1 MQKKSLIPTPLV
13 PPSQSTKTIDIVEPA
28 LPGRFRFFQMLF
40 FIYGM
45 IIRSYLGRVLPR
57 LNRNFGPLE
66 KARKLRSFMEKMGG
80 LWVKAGQ
87 IIALRS
93 DLFEESFCAEMA
105 KLQDRAQG
113 FPFHYAKKTIES
125 ELGKPLEEV
134 FSEFPDKPLAAAS
147 IGQTYRARLRHPDV
161 EVVVKVRRPTIEDNF
176 KVDLGYLRK
185 YCWFLTRINFMP
197 NFRWEEMYWEL
208 ESAILEELDYRQ
220 EAASLRRMKKNL
232 RRHKIYVPE
241 VFLEY
246 CTDRVLVMEMV
257 SGVYMSDYIRVAA
270 NDPERVNEWLRENDI
285 NAYRAGERLLLS
297 HYRQLF
303 EENIYHCDLHPG
315 NILLMRKSQITL
327 IDFGSVGSTDK
338 TQLKRYMFSY
348 KALAER
354 DFRKFAEIYLLLP
367 PALPN
372 TDLSEVKEEIVKL
385 FRGFE
390 QKVRIKSLPYH
401 EKAVAKASGDLA
413 KIVGDAG
420 ISAAWDFLRS
430 TRAQLTLD
438 ASLAFLMP
446 KVDYLKLLKKY
457 MRQMSER
464 QRKAATSTKLIRTQA
479 ALISEQ
485 VDLPNKLA
493 ETIYFEG
500 EHLRKKA
507 LKYGGYVSKASQISL
522 FLFQWMARGMG
533 IFSIA
538 LMILA
543 AHQRYNVL
551 RRFDGTW
558 LSSIL
563 AKMPQLGGLIWFSIA
578 LAVLYASREFIV
590 ISNILARAEP
600 SRPSGSGR

>member
-1 MQKKSLIPTPLV
+1 MQKKSLIPTPLI
-13 PPSQSTKTIDIVEPA
+13 PPSQSTKKIEIVEPA

-45 IIRSYLGRVLPR
+45 IIRTYLGKIFPR
-57 LNRNFGPLE
+57 LNRNYGPRE

-87 IIALRS
+87 IVALRS
-93 DLFEESFCAEMA
+93 DLFEEEFCAELA

-113 FPFHYAKKTIES
+113 YPFHYARATIES
-125 ELGKPLEEV
+125 ELGKSLDEV
-134 FSEFPDKPLAAAS
+134 FAEFPETPLAAAS
-147 IGQTYRARLRHPDV
+147 IGQTYRARLRHYNA
-161 EVVVKVRRPTIEDNF
+161 EVVVKVRRPTIENSF
-176 KVDLGYLRK
+176 KVDLGYLRR
-185 YCWFLTRINFMP
+185 YFWFLTRINFMP

-208 ESAILEELDYRQ
+208 ESAILEELDYRL

-232 RRHKIYVPE
+232 RRHKIYVPH

-257 SGVYMSDYIRVAA
+257 SGVYMSDYIRVAST
-270 NDPERVNEWLRENDI
+270 NPERVNEWLAENDI
-285 NAYRAGERLLLS
+285 NAHRAGERLLMS

-303 EENIYHCDLHPG
+303 EENLYHCDLHPG
-315 NILLMRKSQITL
+315 NILLMRKNHITL

-372 TDLSEVKEEIVKL
+372 IDLSEVKEQIVKL

-420 ISAAWDFLRS
+420 ISAAWEFLRS

-446 KVDYLKLLKKY
+446 KIDYLKVLKKY
-457 MRQMSER
+457 MRQMKER
-464 QRKAATSTKLIRTQA
+464 QRKAATSSKLLRTQA
-479 ALISEQ
+479 ARMSEY
-485 VDLPNKLA
+485 VDLPNKVA
-493 ETIYFEG
+493 ETVYFEG

-507 LKYGGYVSKASQISL
+507 LKYGGYVSKASQIAL

-533 IFSIA
+533 GLALVFILIA
-538 LMILA
+538 I
-543 AHQRYNVL
+543 HQRYHVL
-551 RRFDGTW
+551 NRLTGTW
-558 LSSIL
+558 LFSAIERL
-563 AKMPQLGGLIWFSIA
+563 PQLGAAIWV
-578 LAVLYASREFIV
+578 AVAVAVMYASREFIV
-590 ISNILARAEP
+590 IGNILSRAEP
-600 SRPSGSGR
+600 SRPSGGGR